1 LIDRDE
7 TLYQHLIAADPAV
20 LVGKPTIKGTRI
32 SVELILEQL
41 ISTLDVN
48 EVLASYPQLAPDEI
62 RACLEYALELVI
74 DEFEASRSRDTAS
87 ET

>member
-1 LIDRDE
+1 MIDRDE
-7 TLYQHLIAADPAV
+7 TRYQHLIAADHAV

-48 EVLASYPQLAPDEI
+48 EVLEAYPQLAPDEI
-62 RACLEYALELVI
+62 RACLEYALEHVI
-74 DEFEASRSRDTAS
+74 DAFEASRP
-87 ET
+87 